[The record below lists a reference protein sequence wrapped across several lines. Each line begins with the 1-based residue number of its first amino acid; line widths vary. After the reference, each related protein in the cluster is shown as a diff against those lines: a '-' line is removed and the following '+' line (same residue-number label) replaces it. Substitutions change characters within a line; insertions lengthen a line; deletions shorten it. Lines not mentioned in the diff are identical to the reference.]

1 MISPN
6 LVAPGVNV
14 GGLFPTGYGQ
24 MSGTSVSA
32 AITAGACA
40 LMLQW
45 GIVDE
50 NETAL
55 TTERIKAHLIRGCIR
70 LESVEYP
77 NPQWGYGRLNLYNT
91 LNIIRST

>member
-1 MISPN
+1 MSPD

-14 GGLFPTGYGQ
+14 GGIFPAGYGQ

-45 GIVDE
+45 GITDG
-50 NETAL
+50 NETAM
-55 TTERIKAHLIRGCIR
+55 TTERIKAYFIRGCIR
-70 LESVEYP
+70 DDSMVYP
-77 NPQWGYGRLNLYNT
+77 NVQWGYGRVNLYNA
-91 LNIIRST
+91 LSIIRTM